1 MTQPLSDSELHY
13 FYFGL
18 HTALKRYRFAT
29 IVGWIVVALGVASV
43 PLGWEWG
50 RPHGLLDLALS
61 LLTIFAGLTLVQQS
75 VVYLESY
82 LHVPFPLPPAN
93 PEEPDTITAL
103 PEIKELMNDID
114 MGGWQEAYTG
124 ISRLKEIGEKHQL
137 PPPDRG
143 H

>member
-29 IVGWIVVALGVASV
+29 LVGWIVVALGVASV

-50 RPHGLLDLALS
+50 RPHGLLDLALGA
-61 LLTIFAGLTLVQQS
+61 LTIVAGLTLVQQS

-82 LHVPFPLPPAN
+82 LNVPFPLPPAN
-93 PEEPDTITAL
+93 SEESGNTLVLA
-103 PEIKELMNDID
+103 EIRELMNDID
-114 MGGWQEAYTG
+114 TGGWQEAYAG
-124 ISRLKEIGEKHQL
+124 ISRLREIGEKHQL
-137 PPPDRG
+137 PSPDRG